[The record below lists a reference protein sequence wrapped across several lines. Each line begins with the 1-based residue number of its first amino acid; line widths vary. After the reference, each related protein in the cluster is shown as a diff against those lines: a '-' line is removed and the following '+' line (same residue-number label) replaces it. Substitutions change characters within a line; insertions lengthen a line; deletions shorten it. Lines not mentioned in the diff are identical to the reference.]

1 MAAGRIRWGSCQ
13 CAIHCSGSGAI
24 RDRAVTKG
32 GHCPFIVIVTVLVV
46 LVFVDG
52 PAGAFS
58 ELVGRH
64 RGNKWLRTEPILH
77 MARVA
82 AEDGH

>member
-1 MAAGRIRWGSCQ
+1 MAARRIRWSSCQ

-24 RDRAVTKG
+24 RDRTVAKG
-32 GHCPFIVIVTVLVV
+32 GHYSFIIIVTVLVV
-46 LVFVDG
+46 LVFVYG

-64 RGNKWLRTEPILH
+64 RGDKWLRTEPILH

-82 AEDGH
+82 AEYGH